1 MPMPAPTEQPMPAP
15 TVDTMPPAEP
25 GVNPTDVAAQD
36 FSQQNM
42 DMSGGQQSP
51 DMSFDTGE
59 EESPMKVIQK
69 VTGKLAQRLRD
80 SSESLSD
87 KDYKYVINSILSAVD
102 TSKLS
107 DGDKKSIMSKL
118 EGQPEQQQ
126 MQQQGGL
133 QEVDGEGEME
143 SETDSFYSNPIIKA
157 LLDKAGISTAG
168 EDPDILKFDIAEGI
182 YVYAMDYNEDKPFIH
197 YLHKFLKD
205 MNFRARPSLRGFND
219 LDSDGK
225 EIYLALVNQGEQ
237 PFTMSETKKIM
248 YKNMINE
255 IKSKLSKK

>member
-1 MPMPAPTEQPMPAP
+1 MPAPTEQPMAAP
-15 TVDTMPPAEP
+15 TVDTMPQANQD
-25 GVNPTDVAAQD
+25 VNPTDVTAQD

-118 EGQPEQQQ
+118 EGQQDQQQ

-133 QEVDGEGEME
+133 QEVDGEDSME
-143 SETDSFYSNPIIKA
+143 SERDDFYDNPIIKT
-157 LLDKAGISTAG
+157 LLDKAGISTSG
-168 EDPDILKFDIAEGI
+168 EDADILKFDIAEGI
-182 YVYAMDYNEDKPFIH
+182 
-197 YLHKFLKD
+197 
-205 MNFRARPSLRGFND
+205 
-219 LDSDGK
+219 
-225 EIYLALVNQGEQ
+225 
-237 PFTMSETKKIM
+237 
-248 YKNMINE
+248 
-255 IKSKLSKK
+255 